1 MRAHVIAVVMAVGL
15 AVAGFVSFD
24 LARAQSPANDFE
36 YKAIGKVVKANGS
49 ITIEHTTAVIV
60 QAATGGNGQA
70 KVGDFVYK
78 GDIVQTGAE
87 SAIGIVFLDGSAFN
101 LASNARIT
109 LNEFVYAPDRST
121 NKTFFSL
128 SKGTLTFVA
137 GKIAK
142 TGNMK
147 IDTPVAIM
155 GIRGTTPRIEI
166 GEDGTVKFST
176 LVEEEKA
183 ASNPGRRG
191 RVVPRS
197 KQRETKG
204 ERKPGTSAAAVIEKK
219 PSFQICRGC

>member
-49 ITIEHTTAVIV
+49 ITIEHMTAVIV

>member
-1 MRAHVIAVVMAVGL
+1 MRAHVIAVVIAVGL

-36 YKAIGKVVKANGS
+36 YAIGKVVTANGS

-109 LNEFVYAPDRST
+109 LNEFVYAPNRST

-147 IDTPVAIM
+147 IDTPVATM

-183 ASNPGRRG
+183 AVNPGRRG
-191 RVVPRS
+191 RVEPRS
-197 KQRETKG
+197 KQRETEG

>member
-1 MRAHVIAVVMAVGL
+1 MRAYAIALMIAAGL
-15 AVAGFVSFD
+15 ALASIVPSD
-24 LARAQSPANDFE
+24 LAQAQSPANGFE
-36 YKAIGKVVKANGS
+36 SKAIGKVFTANGS
-49 ITIEHTTAVIV
+49 VTIEHTSAVVV
-60 QAATGGNGQA
+60 QAAAGGNGQA
-70 KVGDFVYK
+70 KVGDFVYQ
-78 GDIVQTGAE
+78 GDVVQTGAE
-87 SAIGIVFLDGSAFN
+87 SAVGIVFLDGAAFN

-109 LNEFVYAPDRST
+109 LNEFVYSPNRST
-121 NKTFFSL
+121 NTTFFSL

-166 GEDGTVKFST
+166 GEDGKVTFST
-176 LVEEEKA
+176 LVEENKP
-183 ASNPGRRG
+183 ASTPERRG
-191 RVVPRS
+191 RVVPPS

-204 ERKPGTSAAAVIEKK
+204 EPTPGTSAAAMAEKK